1 MDLAEPLKM
10 LVWKTHR
17 DFGTIGA
24 IRSAGEQ
31 RRKPTRS
38 PIVRINSAG
47 ALKIPIK

>member
-1 MDLAEPLKM
+1 M

-17 DFGTIGA
+17 DFGTIET

-47 ALKIPIK
+47 ALKNIYFLVKI